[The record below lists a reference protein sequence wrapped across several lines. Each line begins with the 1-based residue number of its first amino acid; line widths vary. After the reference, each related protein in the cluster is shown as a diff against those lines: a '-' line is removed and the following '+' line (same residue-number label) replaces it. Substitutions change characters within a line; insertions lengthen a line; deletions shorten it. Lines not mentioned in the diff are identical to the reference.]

1 MRGALLIVMMAWLAL
16 AARAEEPRLTGKT
29 DFESL
34 CAPCHGLNALGD
46 GPASTSLKIP
56 PADLTEIAKRHG
68 GTFPRNYVFD
78 TIAGIERPVA
88 HGTREMPVWGNVF
101 IDEAVGSGTNLDA
114 ASQAAAAARD
124 RIAALV
130 DYLESI
136 QER

>member
-1 MRGALLIVMMAWLAL
+1 MRGALLAMGFWWLAP
-16 AARAEEPRLTGKT
+16 AAMAQEPRFNGKA

-34 CAPCHGLNALGD
+34 CAPCHGLNARGD
-46 GPASTSLKIP
+46 GPASASLKIP

-68 GTFPRNYVFD
+68 GNFPRNYVFD

-136 QER
+136 QEQ